1 MNERILNMKKNY
13 FQPRTRII
21 NADLDILMGQSA
33 LDPNKDQQDVTPS
46 GDPHE
51 DEFGAKGIRYWN
63 L

>member
-1 MNERILNMKKNY
+1 MKKNY

-21 NADLDILMGQSA
+21 NADLDFLMGQSA

-46 GDPHE
+46 GDPYE
-51 DEFGAKGIRYWN
+51 GDFGAKGIRYWN

>member
-1 MNERILNMKKNY
+1 MKKIY

-33 LDPNKDQQDVTPS
+33 LDPNKDQQDVTPTN
-46 GDPHE
+46 DPYE
-51 DEFGAKGIRYWN
+51 GGFGAKGIRYWN